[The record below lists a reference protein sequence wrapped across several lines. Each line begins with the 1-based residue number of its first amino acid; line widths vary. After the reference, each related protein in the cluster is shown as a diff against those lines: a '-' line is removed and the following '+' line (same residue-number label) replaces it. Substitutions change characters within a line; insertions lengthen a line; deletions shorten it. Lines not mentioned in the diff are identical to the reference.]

1 MTRVQILV
9 PISFSKKKYKDSLKK
24 QLILGLGQVIYKI
37 SLEHLVLPESK
48 EVIEKKKWRYVKAI
62 SRANLKE
69 LPVAKTGKIG
79 VNKISNVVV
88 DYIPNYK
95 INAHKSNHGN

>member
-24 QLILGLGQVIYKI
+24 QLILGPGQVIYKI

-48 EVIEKKKWRYVKAI
+48 EVIKKKKMEICQSCIMSQPERVSSGRNWKNW
-62 SRANLKE
+62 SK
-69 LPVAKTGKIG
+69 
-79 VNKISNVVV
+79 
-88 DYIPNYK
+88 
-95 INAHKSNHGN
+95 

>member
-48 EVIEKKKWRYVKAI
+48 EVIEKKKMEI
-62 SRANLKE
+62 CQSHITSQPERASSGQNWKNWS
-69 LPVAKTGKIG
+69 K
-79 VNKISNVVV
+79 
-88 DYIPNYK
+88 
-95 INAHKSNHGN
+95 

>member
-9 PISFSKKKYKDSLKK
+9 TISFSKKKYKVSFKK

-48 EVIEKKKWRYVKAI
+48 EVIEKKNGDMSKPYH
-62 SRANLKE
+62 E
-69 LPVAKTGKIG
+69 PT
-79 VNKISNVVV
+79 
-88 DYIPNYK
+88 
-95 INAHKSNHGN
+95 